1 MPRLRGPIPILMA
14 TAIVAGCGDD
24 PSGPGPMGQS
34 RIVFV
39 AARTTIL
46 PEIYVMNAD
55 GSGQQRLT
63 FNPRGAGQPCW
74 SPDGSYIVFHRRW
87 QDANQRW
94 WSGIFRI
101 RPDGSEEASLD
112 SIGDVF
118 RVSPRVSPDGSKIA
132 FCQIGASTF
141 EVWVMNADG
150 SAAVNLTPDSAW
162 SSDPDWSPDGTR
174 IVYARRIPGQTS
186 RIYTMK
192 SDGSDTVKVVETDIA
207 SSTQSEPRWSP
218 DGTRI
223 AYVDG
228 RGIHGSHDMSWI
240 YVVHAD
246 GSHRTPVTPLTDG
259 LRDWPTWSP
268 DGRKIAYRDNYRNG
282 LVADAEIYTIGVD
295 GSGETNIS
303 RFPSGHDFTP
313 DWGPAP

>member
-1 MPRLRGPIPILMA
+1 
-14 TAIVAGCGDD
+14 
-24 PSGPGPMGQS
+24 
-34 RIVFV
+34 
-39 AARTTIL
+39 
-46 PEIYVMNAD
+46 
-55 GSGQQRLT
+55 
-63 FNPRGAGQPCW
+63 
-74 SPDGSYIVFHRRW
+74 
-87 QDANQRW
+87 
-94 WSGIFRI
+94 
-101 RPDGSEEASLD
+101 
-112 SIGDVF
+112 
-118 RVSPRVSPDGSKIA
+118 
-132 FCQIGASTF
+132 
-141 EVWVMNADG
+141 
-150 SAAVNLTPDSAW
+150 
-162 SSDPDWSPDGTR
+162 
-174 IVYARRIPGQTS
+174 
-186 RIYTMK
+186 MK

-282 LVADAEIYTIGVD
+282 MVADAEIYTIGVD